1 MQAKEGGDPLLGK
14 RIQQK
19 RMELGISREELA
31 EKVGTSEA
39 MIRHFESGVKVP
51 SLAMMMDLA
60 RALQTG
66 LDELCRDE

>member
-1 MQAKEGGDPLLGK
+1 MLGK

-19 RMELGISREELA
+19 RTELGLSREELA
-31 EKVGTSEA
+31 AMIGTSEA